1 MVETEVTTEDQVN
14 SHIHVDILEVEAGVL
29 WFVTTVE
36 SEWGQYMRVDWD
48 NKIRSLH
55 MAFVQVWAHDLYR
68 YTVLAV
74 VVG

>member
-14 SHIHVDILEVEAGVL
+14 SYTRVDILEVKAGVVL
-29 WFVTTVE
+29 WFVTMVE

-48 NKIRSLH
+48 NKTGNLNI
-55 MAFVQVWAHDLYR
+55 ACVQVWAHGLHR

-74 VVG
+74 VG